1 MLKFYVEILG
11 LKKFGDAT
19 SRRPPIERYS
29 FASEMGWRR
38 HLTPIGPMIP
48 CPDKVAH

>member
-11 LKKFGDAT
+11 LKEFGDAT
-19 SRRPPIERYS
+19 VSPAPIERYS

-38 HLTPIGPMIP
+38 HLPQIGPMIP